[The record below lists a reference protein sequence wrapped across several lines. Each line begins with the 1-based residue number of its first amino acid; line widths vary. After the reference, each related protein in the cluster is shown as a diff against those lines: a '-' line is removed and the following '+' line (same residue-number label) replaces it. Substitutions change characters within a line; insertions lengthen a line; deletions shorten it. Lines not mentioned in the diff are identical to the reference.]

1 MACRSMSSGRTA
13 EPPPLGAP
21 APRPRTL
28 VVGLGNPTRGDD
40 GVGWRVIDALRVGL
54 ATAEGDLSGDVETDQ
69 LAVGGLTLMEQLVGY
84 ERAILVDAISTGRV
98 PPGTVTCLPLSELET
113 RLTGHLDSSHDA
125 GVLAALEAG
134 RALGAPLPDEITAVA
149 VEARILDDFD
159 EELSQE
165 VAAAVPHAVATVLRL
180 LEER

>member
-1 MACRSMSSGRTA
+1 MSSARAA
-13 EPPPLGAP
+13 EPPQRI

-40 GVGWRVIDALRVGL
+40 GVGWRVIDALRDRL
-54 ATAEGDLSGDVETDQ
+54 ATDGGELPAHVEIDQ

-84 ERAILVDAISTGRV
+84 ERAILVDAISSGSV
-98 PPGTVTCLPLSELET
+98 PPGTVTCLPLAELET

-125 GVLAALEAG
+125 GLLAALAAG
-134 RALGAPLPDEITAVA
+134 RALGAPLPDAITLVA

-159 EELSQE
+159 AELSPA
-165 VAAAVPHAVATVLRL
+165 VAAAVPTAVEAVIRRL
-180 LEER
+180 SDAA